1 MQTPPPQSRAENAT
15 LTHKKTLRLPVRAL
29 VEYVLVSG
37 DLGGGDFVGPGRA
50 LEGARAHRRIQQAR
64 PSEYISEVTI
74 SHTVEVDDFFL
85 TISGRIDGLYVYPDA
100 VIIDEIKTTM
110 KSPPEAIAAENQV
123 HWGQLKVY
131 AYCYAVEHDLD
142 AVETQ
147 LTYYQ
152 VETGATQDVRRRFST
167 DELTAFFNDLLD
179 QYLAWACT
187 LEEWTRCRDASI
199 RALDFPFGDYRPGQ
213 RRMAV
218 AVYRAIRD
226 RGQLLLQAPTGI
238 GKTMAA
244 LFPAVK
250 AVGEGVTEKIFY
262 LTART
267 TGRSMAEQAFD
278 ALRGKGLRLKSLT
291 ITAKEKI
298 CFCPDA
304 GCSPEA
310 CEFARGYFDRIND
323 AVRQAFVHD
332 AFTRETI
339 ERLAQE
345 TVVCPFEFSLDLAL
359 WADCII
365 CDYNYAFDPRV
376 YLRRFFQ
383 DDIGN
388 YTFLIDEAHNLV
400 DRAREMFSAEIRKQ
414 PFLDLRQS
422 LKGRLKTLSAA
433 AGKLSTALLGFK
445 KRCDAAGGEL
455 AEPDAPDSLI
465 PSLEGFLKEAELWLV
480 KNHKTAFR
488 QEVLDR
494 YFEAVWCKRVLDSY
508 DERYA
513 TVMESWRHDV
523 RLKLF
528 CLDPSEKLREALKR
542 SQTAVFFSATM
553 TPLSYF
559 RQIFGCADTA
569 HTLALPSPFPPQN
582 LCLLIAS
589 RLSTRYKDRDRTL
602 PQVAQTLISF
612 VRQRRGNYL
621 LFFPSY
627 RYMQQLHDTFQSH
640 QPDADIIVQTSGMTE
655 GERDEFLACFA
666 HDNTRTLVGFAVMG
680 GVFGEGI
687 DLVGDRLTGAAVV
700 GVGLPGI
707 CLERNLIR
715 DHFAATHDA
724 GFEFAYMYPGLNRV
738 LQAAGRVIRSDTDRG
753 AVLLIDTR
761 FATQRYARLF
771 PREWQPARVKSPQQ
785 LVHEL
790 RQFWAM

>member
-1 MQTPPPQSRAENAT
+1 MTDDA
-15 LTHKKTLRLPVRAL
+15 KKTINLPVRAL

-50 LEGARAHRRIQQAR
+50 LEGARAHRKIQQAR
-64 PSEYISEVTI
+64 PSEYTSEVTI
-74 SHTVEVDDFFL
+74 SHTIETDDFFL
-85 TISGRIDGLYVYPDA
+85 KISGRIDGIYVYPDR
-100 VIIDEIKTTM
+100 VVIDEIKSTM
-110 KSPPEAIAAENQV
+110 KAPKDAIAAENQL
-123 HWGQLKVY
+123 HWGQLKLY
-131 AYCYAVEHDLD
+131 AYCYAVQRDLED
-142 AVETQ
+142 IETQ
-147 LTYYQ
+147 LTYCQ
-152 VETGATQDVRRRFST
+152 LETGAVQEVQRRFSKA
-167 DELTAFFNDLLD
+167 ELTEFFDDLIAR
-179 QYLAWACT
+179 YLEWMQV
-187 LEEWTRCRDASI
+187 LEDWGRCRDQSI

-213 RRMAV
+213 RQMAV
-218 AVYRAIRD
+218 DVYRAIRD

-267 TGRSMAEQAFD
+267 TGRGMAEQAVE
-278 ALRGKGLRLKSLT
+278 ALRQKGLRLKSLT

-304 GCSPEA
+304 GCSPEV

-323 AVRQAFVHD
+323 AVQQAFAHD
-332 AFTRETI
+332 AFTRENI
-339 ERLAQE
+339 ERLASDY
-345 TVVCPFEFSLDLAL
+345 TVCPFEFSLDLSL

-383 DDIGN
+383 DEVGE

-422 LKGRLKTLSAA
+422 IKGRLKKLYAA
-433 AGKLSTALLGFK
+433 VGAINTELLHIK

-455 AEPDAPDSLI
+455 ADRAAPDGLLS
-465 PSLEGFLKEAELWLV
+465 PVESFLKEAELWLAR
-480 KNHKTAFR
+480 NIQTPFR
-488 QEVLDR
+488 PAVLDR
-494 YFEAVWCKRVLDSY
+494 YFEAVWCKRVLDGY

-513 TVMESWRHDV
+513 TLMENQGNDIQV
-523 RLKLF
+523 KLF

-542 SQTAVFFSATM
+542 SQAAIFFSATM

-559 RQIFGCADTA
+559 RQIFGCEESARA
-569 HTLALPSPFPPQN
+569 RALPSPFPPEN
-582 LCLLIAS
+582 LCLLIAP
-589 RLSTRYKDRDRTL
+589 RLSTRYKDRERTL
-602 PQVAQTLISF
+602 PQVACMLLTF

-627 RYMQQLHDTFQSH
+627 RYMRQIHERFCAD
-640 QPDADIIVQTSGMTE
+640 QPDADIIVQTSGMSE
-655 GERDEFLACFA
+655 PERDEFLANFA

-687 DLVGDRLTGAAVV
+687 DLAGDRLTGAAVV

-707 CLERNLIR
+707 CLERNVIR
-715 DHFAATHDA
+715 DHFSATHDA

-753 AVLLIDTR
+753 IVLLIDTR
-761 FATQRYARLF
+761 FGTQRYTRLF
-771 PREWQPARVKSPQQ
+771 PREWQPLRVHSPQQ
-785 LVHEL
+785 LEHYSHE
-790 RQFWAM
+790 FGAV